1 MAYRLIT
8 NNEITND
15 EYLIVNISNKLFQ
28 VKFNKKE
35 SDGIRL
41 YFDFLVANTSEFT
54 PDYEDE
60 MCMVEVDNIFDEIK
74 DVKYHWAGSLVLYSY
89 DVPYLDKDY
98 KWRHFSSGFMYND
111 TKLMEH
117 ALTDA
122 LTRLLIDYDIK
133 IDEDDS
139 FIARGIFDSYLK
151 HNENLPDCRTLSN
164 DIYNFIKK
172 KAVKGTPTLIV
183 I

>member
-8 NNEITND
+8 KNQISNNE
-15 EYLIVNISNKLFQ
+15 YLVVNISNKLFQ

-35 SDGIRL
+35 SDGISL

-54 PDYEDE
+54 PDYEYE
-60 MCMVEVDNIFDEIK
+60 MDMVHNIFDEIK
-74 DVKYHWAGSLVLYSY
+74 DVKYHWAGSILLYSY

-98 KWRHFSSGFMYND
+98 KWRVFSSGFLYMD
-111 TKLMEH
+111 TEILEH

-151 HNENLPDCRTLSN
+151 HNEKLPDCRTLSN
-164 DIYNFIKK
+164 DIYNYIKK

>member
-54 PDYEDE
+54 PDYEYE
-60 MCMVEVDNIFDEIK
+60 MNMVHNIFDEIK

-122 LTRLLIDYDIK
+122 LTRLLMDYDIK
-133 IDEDDS
+133 IDDDDS
-139 FIARGIFDSYLK
+139 LIARGIFDSYMK
-151 HNENLPDCRTLSN
+151 HNEKLPDCRILSD
-164 DIYNFIKK
+164 DIYNYIKK